1 MRQTFLLFLLGLLI
15 AGPLAADET
24 EQGWKQLKVGMSAE
38 EAAFLLGEP
47 VLRRHGHGFETWT
60 YDGGS
65 EVLFHATGTVVG
77 WTAPA
82 SARLSRRSEDLWSTR
97 PKGKYYPTMHA
108 ALRELV
114 PTAIAAK
121 PLLRTMKALPVA
133 VVPTPTQGAGLGY
146 EALLR
151 QAGRKG

>member
-1 MRQTFLLFLLGLLI
+1 VRQSFLLFLLGLLV
-15 AGPLAADET
+15 AGPLAADES
-24 EQGWKQLKVGMSAE
+24 EQGWKQLKVGMSAV
-38 EAAFLLGEP
+38 EAATLLGDP
-47 VLRRHGHGFETWT
+47 ILVRRGYGFETWT

-65 EVLFHATGTVVG
+65 EVLFHKSGTIVG

-82 SARLSRRSEDLWSTR
+82 SAQLTRRSEDLWSTR

-114 PTAIAAK
+114 PLATANK
-121 PLLRTMKALPVA
+121 PLIRALKALPVA
-133 VVPTPTQGAGLGY
+133 VAPTPTPATGMGY